1 MPHSTRRSNRQWAL
15 VRVPL
20 QPPMTAPPGP
30 PPIDDAHAEGA
41 APPPNPF
48 RRRARVG
55 IALAGYVAILILA
68 TRTIDMDR
76 FTEVLSRLTF
86 DRVAAVLGLI
96 LVHLGTRGVRY
107 HALAVRAGA
116 KNYRLTDGFRIFLL
130 GLSASAATPARAGD
144 VVKAELLKAHG
155 VRRAK
160 GLGLVVIERL
170 LDLLVVTGTIVV
182 TGTLLARQA
191 QHSAL
196 QIGAGVLLLGLLVG
210 IAAVTIRRWRVAAIS
225 LFARLFGRVVKRV
238 KPERVED
245 ITSRIFDVWD
255 EVFASPRVLGRYLL
269 LSTVAW
275 LADFVKLWVLLWAAG
290 AHVPLLAVLFVYP
303 LSLIIGIISL
313 LPFSEGVVGVA
324 AIALLNKL
332 AGVELETATAAVAVD
347 RGISTLSPLLFYSLF
362 ALAHGF
368 SKRRAAR

>member
-1 MPHSTRRSNRQWAL
+1 VDDANGDEAASPRRPVRRR
-15 VRVPL
+15 VRV
-20 QPPMTAPPGP
+20 A
-30 PPIDDAHAEGA
+30 
-41 APPPNPF
+41 
-48 RRRARVG
+48 
-55 IALAGYVAILILA
+55 IAVVGYVAILVLA

-76 FTEVLSRLTF
+76 FAEVLSRLTF
-86 DRVAAVLGLI
+86 EKVAAVLGLI

-116 KNYRLTDGFRIFLL
+116 KNYRLSDGLRIFLL

-144 VVKAELLKAHG
+144 VVKAELLKAHD

-170 LDLLVVTGTIVV
+170 LDLVVVTGTIVV
-182 TGTLLARQA
+182 TGTLLAHKA

-196 QIGAGVLLLGLLVG
+196 QIGAGILLVGLLAG
-210 IAAVTIRRWRVAAIS
+210 IAAVTIRRWRTAAIGV
-225 LFARLFGRVVKRV
+225 FARNVGRLVKRI

-245 ITSRIFDVWD
+245 ITSRVFDVWD

-269 LSTVAW
+269 LSAVAW

-324 AIALLNKL
+324 AVALLNKL

-347 RGISTLSPLLFYSLF
+347 RGISTLSPLVFYSLF
-362 ALAHGF
+362 ALAHVY
-368 SKRRAAR
+368 KRRRRR

>member
-1 MPHSTRRSNRQWAL
+1 
-15 VRVPL
+15 VPL
-20 QPPMTAPPGP
+20 ESQFNSLVGSGTRFPDPTMTAPPDPTLG
-30 PPIDDAHAEGA
+30 DEAREDGA
-41 APPPNPF
+41 APPPRA
-48 RRRARVG
+48 RRRWIRVLV
-55 IALAGYVAILILA
+55 AVAGYVAILVLA
-68 TRTIDMDR
+68 MRTIDFDR

-86 DRVAAVLGLI
+86 ERIAAVLGLI

-107 HALAVRAGA
+107 HSLAVRAGA
-116 KNYRLTDGFRIFLL
+116 KNYRLTDGLRIFLL

-144 VVKAELLKAHG
+144 VVKAELLKAHD

-196 QIGAGVLLLGLLVG
+196 QIGAGLLLLALLVG
-210 IAAVTIRRWRVAAIS
+210 IGAVTIRRWRVAAIG
-225 LFARLFGRVVKRV
+225 LFARLVGRVTQRIR
-238 KPERVED
+238 PERVED

-332 AGVELETATAAVAVD
+332 AGVDLETATAAVAVD
-347 RGISTLSPLLFYSLF
+347 RGISTLSPLVFYSLF
-362 ALAHGF
+362 ALAHGL
-368 SKRRAAR
+368 SKKKR

>member
-1 MPHSTRRSNRQWAL
+1 
-15 VRVPL
+15 
-20 QPPMTAPPGP
+20 MTASPGP
-30 PPIDDAHAEGA
+30 PLVDDAEGDGA
-41 APPPNPF
+41 TPPPRPG
-48 RRRARVG
+48 RRRARVV
-55 IALAGYVAILILA
+55 IAVIGYAAILMLA

-76 FTEVLSRLTF
+76 FTEVLSRLTVEK
-86 DRVAAVLGLI
+86 VAAVLGLI
-96 LVHLGTRGVRY
+96 VVHLGTRGVRY

-116 KNYRLTDGFRIFLL
+116 KNYRLTDGLRIFLL

-144 VVKAELLKAHG
+144 IVKAELLKAHD

-160 GLGLVVIERL
+160 GLGLIVIERL

-196 QIGAGVLLLGLLVG
+196 QIGAGVLLVALLAG
-210 IAAVTIRRWRVAAIS
+210 IAAVTIRSWRTAAIG
-225 LFARLFGRVVKRV
+225 LFARLVGRVVKRI

-255 EVFASPRVLGRYLL
+255 EVFASPRVLGRYLV

-324 AIALLNKL
+324 AVALLSKL

-347 RGISTLSPLLFYSLF
+347 RGISTLSPLVCYSLF
-362 ALAHGF
+362 ALAQGF
-368 SKRRAAR
+368 SKRRAAS

>member
-1 MPHSTRRSNRQWAL
+1 MNESPAPARDGDTSGDG
-15 VRVPL
+15 VP
-20 QPPMTAPPGP
+20 APRPG
-30 PPIDDAHAEGA
+30 
-41 APPPNPF
+41 
-48 RRRARVG
+48 RRRIRAL
-55 IALAGYVAILILA
+55 IAVVGYVAILALA
-68 TRTIDMDR
+68 TRTIDMTR
-76 FTEVLSRLTF
+76 FTEVLSRLTV
-86 DRVAAVLGLI
+86 DRLAAVLGLI
-96 LVHLGTRGVRY
+96 VVHLGTRGLRY

-116 KNYRLTDGFRIFLL
+116 KNYRLADGLRIFLL

-144 VVKAELLKAHG
+144 VVKAELLKAHD

-196 QIGAGVLLLGLLVG
+196 QIGAGVLLVALLAG
-210 IAAVTIRRWRVAAIS
+210 IGAVTIRRWRIAAIGV
-225 LFARLFGRVVKRV
+225 FARVVGRVVKRF
-238 KPERVED
+238 KPERIED

-255 EVFASPRVLGRYLL
+255 DVFASPRVLGRYLL

-324 AIALLNKL
+324 AVALLNKL

-347 RGISTLSPLLFYSLF
+347 RGISTLSPLVFYSLF
-362 ALAHGF
+362 ALAQGV
-368 SKRRAAR
+368 SKRRGG